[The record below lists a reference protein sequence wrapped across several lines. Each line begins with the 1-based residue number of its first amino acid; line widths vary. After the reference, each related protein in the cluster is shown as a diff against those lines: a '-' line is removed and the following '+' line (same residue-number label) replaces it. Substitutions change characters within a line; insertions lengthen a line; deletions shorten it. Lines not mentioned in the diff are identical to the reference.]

1 MKNQNENVGATL
13 QNAQNVP
20 EEVKVPNF
28 ISPFTI
34 KRSEQR
40 TINLGNYE
48 NVKVDAGIEVQVE
61 ISSQE
66 EYILAVDYL
75 TNWLKQ
81 DLDNQEALVK
91 TKLAEK
97 EAAEKQVQIQQAE
110 TQAQQMKSVPIYVWH
125 IQTNAGMLALS
136 NDLNFEIRCPRCG
149 KPMVKRKGSDN
160 SEFYGCTGYYDP
172 TPCKVSFNEEI
183 FNKFY
188 AKVNELIA
196 AGVPNPAG
204 LKATIIKVPD
214 PKNSGKFIKD
224 ISFDDK
230 ACYEEEQPQGYQIP
244 QQAQVHQVPQ
254 QVVQNQGG
262 QFQPNTYYNQ
272 YSAQQYGAEEEMPF

>member
-66 EYILAVDYL
+66 EYMLAVDYL

-125 IQTNAGMLALS
+125 IQTNVGTLAVS
-136 NDLNFEIRCPRCG
+136 NDPNFELRCPRCG
-149 KPMVKRKGSDN
+149 KPMQLRKGPYG
-160 SEFYGCTGYYDP
+160 EFYGCTGYRDEVNK
-172 TPCKVSFNEEI
+172 CSFGV
-183 FNKFY
+183 NKPMIDEFF
-188 AKVNELIA
+188 ATVNELIA
-196 AGVPNPAG
+196 AGVPNVAG
-204 LKATIIKVPD
+204 LTATITK
-214 PKNSGKFIKD
+214 SGNDKYISINKD
-224 ISFDDK
+224 
-230 ACYEEEQPQGYQIP
+230 ACYINNLENT
-244 QQAQVHQVPQ
+244 QVHQVPQ